1 MYNKRGRRLK
11 RKSFIIQ
18 IKGVGAVPTFRSRVV
33 IKDVDKAATS
43 NSQFI
48 GSRLPVITTQQCGG
62 GVKRN
67 SLYVQYKDGGAE
79 PPLRSISESSSV
91 GRA

>member
-1 MYNKRGRRLK
+1 VICNLGVVGSSPTGGSKNVEMIFGYVKFISYICINKRGRRLK

-33 IKDVDKAATS
+33 IKGVDKAATS

-48 GSRLPVITTQQCGG
+48 GSRLPAITT
-62 GVKRN
+62 
-67 SLYVQYKDGGAE
+67 
-79 PPLRSISESSSV
+79 
-91 GRA
+91 